1 MQGGAFRYNST
12 LMRVSVELVPRSEA
26 DLASQLDEVRCALP
40 AVDTVN
46 IPDVLRFPLR
56 SWHGCAQAKATVAHA
71 IPHLRAMDV
80 DLARPFALADFLRR
94 HHIREVL
101 VVAGDAPTDMA
112 HTVYGSSSLEVIRKL
127 TRECPELTV
136 YAALDPYRQSF
147 RRERDYALQKLDAG
161 AAGLFTQPFFDLRLM
176 EVYAELLD
184 GVELFWGV
192 TSVTS
197 ERSARYWRTRNQA
210 VFPAAFEATLA
221 WNRQLA
227 REALAFARARGD
239 NIYFMPIRAS
249 VTDYLGGIV

>member
-1 MQGGAFRYNST
+1 
-12 LMRVSVELVPRSEA
+12 MRVSVELVPRSES
-26 DLASQLDEVRCALP
+26 DLARQLDEMRCTLP
-40 AVDTVN
+40 GVDTVN

-56 SWHGCAQAKATVAHA
+56 SWHGCAQAKTAPHPVPHA

-80 DLARPFALADFLRR
+80 DLARPFALAGFLREHR
-94 HHIREVL
+94 IGEVL
-101 VVAGDAPTDMA
+101 VVAGDAPADMA
-112 HTVYGSSSLEVIRKL
+112 HPVYGSSSLEVIRKL
-127 TRECPELTV
+127 VRECPELRV

-147 RRERDYALQKLDAG
+147 RGERDYALQKLDAG

-197 ERSARYWRTRNQA
+197 ARSARYWRTRNKA

-221 WNRQLA
+221 WNRAFA

-239 NIYFMPIRAS
+239 NIYFMPIRDS
-249 VTDYLGGIV
+249 LTDLLGGIL